1 MPTVLYIFGWR
12 VFFYANEAGEPPHVH
27 CTKADCDAKYWLDE
41 ESYDITSAYEYNM
54 SPANRR
60 MIRKI
65 IFNNFDYIIEEWNRA
80 QKEQNNG

>member
-27 CTKADCDAKYWLDE
+27 CTKAECAAKYWLNE
-41 ESYDITSAYEYNM
+41 QAYDITPAYEYNL

-65 IFNNFDYIIEEWNRA
+65 IFSNFDYIMDEWNRV
-80 QKEQNNG
+80 QEELGNG